1 MGEQGPAP
9 GAESPTCSIE
19 EFTNTSFD
27 YIICG
32 GGTAGCVI
40 AARLTE
46 NPDVTVG
53 LVEAGKY
60 RIGDPLVDTPAAFF
74 QMFED
79 PEYDWCLYSAPQ
91 EGNRGKVH
99 HIPRGKLLGGS
110 SGINYMMYVRGS
122 RQDYDDWAELVDDKG
137 WSADTMQQYM
147 RKHQTLEPYDEAITD
162 RSTMPFVGEFHGTSG
177 PVRTSF
183 NDSILPIENDVIKAC
198 DEVTGFTKKPTDP
211 WSGDHIGFYH
221 TLGSIIRTGPNK
233 GKRSYAARGYY
244 EANKARPNLKVLCST
259 LVNKVILDGNKATG
273 VSISHDGKDYEVT
286 AKREVVVC
294 GGTLKSP
301 QILELSGIG
310 DPEVLKAAGV
320 ECKVANPAIGAN
332 FQDHSITFAVYETQ
346 PGTITL
352 DSFYQN
358 PEIMQGAQKQYVETG
373 GGPLSCTSTMQGFF
387 PAKSVLSEAELE
399 AVVQSI
405 RDIKPTSEFHAR
417 QLKQIIS
424 HIESDVSAN
433 IQVVLVPATANV
445 DGIEHQKYIFPP
457 ASADRPA
464 GLTFA
469 LCLQYPVARG
479 YVHINSADPTK
490 PPVIQPNYGGHDAD
504 VTILGA
510 AFRWVDK
517 VRQSEHLKSSLAERS
532 FPEPSVDLSDIAAA
546 KESVHDA
553 ILGEYHVCGSVAMGD
568 ALDSRLRVKGVEGL
582 RVADASVFPNNVS
595 GNIVSSVY
603 AVAEKAADMIRADW
617 DFAPLKDTMV

>member
-1 MGEQGPAP
+1 MGERGPTT
-9 GAESPTCSIE
+9 GVDSPTCSIE
-19 EFTNTSFD
+19 EFTSTSFD

-40 AARLTE
+40 AARLSE

-53 LVEAGKY
+53 VVEAGKY

-91 EGNRGKVH
+91 KENRGRIH

-122 RQDYDDWAELVDDKG
+122 RQDYDDWAELVEDES

-221 TLGSIIRTGPNK
+221 TLGAIIRTGPNK

-259 LVNKVILDGNKATG
+259 LVNKVVLDGNKATG
-273 VSISHDGKDYEVT
+273 VSISHDGKDFEVA
-286 AKREVVVC
+286 AKREVIVC
-294 GGTLKSP
+294 GGALKSP

-320 ECKVANPAIGAN
+320 ECKVANPAVGAN
-332 FQDHSITFAVYETQ
+332 FQDHNITLAVYETQ
-346 PGTITL
+346 PGTVTL
-352 DSFYQN
+352 DTFYQN
-358 PEIMQGAQKQYVETG
+358 PEVMENAQKQYAETSS
-373 GGPLSCTSTMQGFF
+373 GPLSCTSTMQGFF
-387 PAKSVLSEAELE
+387 PAKSVMSEAEIE

-405 RDIKPTSEFHAR
+405 RDIKPTSKFHER

-433 IQVVLVPATANV
+433 IQIVLIPATANL
-445 DGIEHQKYIFPP
+445 DGVEHQRYIFPP
-457 ASADRPA
+457 ASPDKPA

-469 LCLQYPVARG
+469 ICLQYPVARG
-479 YVHINSADPTK
+479 YVHIDSADPTK
-490 PPVIQPNYGGHDAD
+490 PPVVQPNYAGHDAD

-510 AFRWVDK
+510 GLRWVDK
-517 VRQSEHLKSSLAERS
+517 VRQSAHLKSSFAGRT
-532 FPEPSVDLSDIAAA
+532 FPEPSVDLTDIAAA
-546 KESVHDA
+546 KEAVHDVVA
-553 ILGEYHVCGSVAMGD
+553 GEYHVCGSVAMGD
-568 ALDSRLRVKGVEGL
+568 ALDSRLRVKGVQGL

-603 AVAEKAADMIRADW
+603 AVAEKASDMIRADW